1 MPKKDCSPPPLASI
15 FNVPVSLFYPMRGL
29 ERNVTPLPIRN
40 ITLADWLFRTS
51 PSLLEHQQKVRSATS
66 KQAKRSL
73 KNAFYA
79 IIPTGVFGSQGDAG
93 LVEFS
98 GFISID
104 VDGMEPDS
112 AKSILADLP
121 YVAYVGES
129 VSGNGV
135 WALVRIDGMDD
146 FKARFAALKRELAN
160 VGVVVDSSCSNP
172 SRFRCYSYD
181 ANAYVNAEAEVF
193 SGKCFEPKKER
204 PITRISPS
212 DDMRL
217 DNLLRLVC
225 ELGVDIT
232 GNRGMWLKL
241 ATAFACKWGESGRDG
256 FHNISRF
263 YAGYSERETD
273 TLYDSALRGGRRVD
287 VDVIFMAAKMAGV
300 TLK

>member
-1 MPKKDCSPPPLASI
+1 MTNLEPQVGI
-15 FNVPVSLFYPMRGL
+15 FNVPVSLFYPMRGTKKD
-29 ERNVTPLPIRN
+29 VTPLPIRN

-51 PSLLEHQQKVRSATS
+51 PSLLEHQRKVRSAVN

-79 IIPTGVFGSQGDAG
+79 IIPTGVFGVQGDSG

-104 VDGMEPDS
+104 VDGMEPNE
-112 AKSILADLP
+112 AKSILGCLP

-129 VSGNGV
+129 VSGSGV
-135 WALVRIDGMDD
+135 WALIRIDGMDD
-146 FKARFAALKRELAN
+146 FKARFAALKQYLSGL
-160 VGVVVDSSCSNP
+160 GVEVDSQCSNP

-181 ANAYVNAEAEVF
+181 ANAYVNPEATVF
-193 SGKCFEPKKER
+193 TGKYFEPKREPR
-204 PITRISPS
+204 VVSS
-212 DDMRL
+212 GNFGDNDLRL
-217 DNLLRLVC
+217 NNLLRLVC
-225 ELGVDIT
+225 EMGVDIT

-241 ATAFACKWGESGRDG
+241 ATAFACKWGEGGRSS
-256 FHNISRF
+256 FHDISSF
-263 YAGYSERETD
+263 YVGYSERETD
-273 TLYDSALRGGRRVD
+273 ILYDSVLRSGRHVD